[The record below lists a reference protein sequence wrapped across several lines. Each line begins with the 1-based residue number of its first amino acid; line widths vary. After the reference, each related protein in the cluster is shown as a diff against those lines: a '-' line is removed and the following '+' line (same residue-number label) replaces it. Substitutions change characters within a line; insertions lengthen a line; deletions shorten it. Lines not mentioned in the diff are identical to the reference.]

1 MKGTALLDD
10 YDRFFSRYP
19 AGVQAIGRK
28 LRAMVKRAMPGA
40 GELLVQR
47 HNHIAYHASERPS
60 SMVVYLCPLQDDVR
74 LGFMFGAHLDDPE
87 QLLVGE
93 GKRLRHIKVRS
104 LAEAANP
111 ALRRLVEAAWT
122 EGQRRPAA
130 PATAGQAR
138 R

>member
-1 MKGTALLDD
+1 MDD

-40 GELLVQR
+40 REVLVDR
-47 HNHIAYHASERPS
+47 HNHIAYNASERPS
-60 SMVVYLCPLQDDVR
+60 STVVYLCPLRDYVR
-74 LGFMFGAHLDDPE
+74 LGFMFGTHLDDRE
-87 QLLVGE
+87 HLLVGE

-111 ALRRLVEAAWT
+111 ALRPLVAAAWT
-122 EGQRRPAA
+122 EGQRRLAA
-130 PATAGQAR
+130 PTTAGQGR